1 MEHGMVKIKS
11 IERLLHVSS
20 YPAEDNRKFTQGKYD
35 KGENEQS

>member
-20 YPAEDNRKFTQGKYD
+20 YRAEDKRKFTQGKYD
-35 KGENEQS
+35 KGGNEQS